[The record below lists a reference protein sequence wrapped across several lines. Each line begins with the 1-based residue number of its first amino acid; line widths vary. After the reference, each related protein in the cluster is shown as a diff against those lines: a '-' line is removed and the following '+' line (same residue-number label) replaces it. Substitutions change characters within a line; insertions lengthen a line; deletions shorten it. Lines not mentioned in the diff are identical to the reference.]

1 MNNNF
6 HVQRQYFPTFQYSQ
20 KKLEE
25 GTQDSRQ
32 HHFRHIKACSWEA
45 NGQANTLDSFIKN
58 WGSSINH
65 L

>member
-32 HHFRHIKACSWEA
+32 HHFRRQYK
-45 NGQANTLDSFIKN
+45 KN
-58 WGSSINH
+58 VFPALKQCIDNAIMFD
-65 L
+65 LTAY